1 MALSRGRMVEDIKV
15 VRKSGGKG
23 VEMGEYLGK
32 CHGLVV
38 VRCDGGV
45 TSYG

>member
-1 MALSRGRMVEDIKV
+1 MALSRGRMVEDFEV
-15 VRKSGGKG
+15 VRKLGGKG
-23 VEMGEYLGK
+23 VGMGECLGK